1 MPRPPRCRR
10 VCSLPA
16 ARAFGPADGSKPSET
31 VVMGIDEYE
40 VIRLID
46 WAGLT
51 QEQCAAQIN
60 VARTTVT
67 GIYDSARR
75 KLADA
80 LIHGKGLVITGGHI
94 KVCERSGTCCH
105 HGCCCAGK
113 LKNTKEIDPNE

>member
-16 ARAFGPADGSKPSET
+16 ASVFGPVDGGQSADAII
-31 VVMGIDEYE
+31 MGIDEYE

-46 WAGLT
+46 WVGLT

-80 LIHGKGLVITGGHI
+80 SSMANVSSSKAAISKFVNVPVRAVMPAVTPE
-94 KVCERSGTCCH
+94 K
-105 HGCCCAGK
+105 
-113 LKNTKEIDPNE
+113 KNTKENDPNE

>member
-10 VCSLPA
+10 VCSLPGLC
-16 ARAFGPADGSKPSET
+16 AFGPADGSKPSET

-46 WAGLT
+46 WVGLT

-80 LIHGKGLVITGGHI
+80 LVNGKRLIITGGHI
-94 KVCERSGTCCH
+94 KVCEYSGTCCH
-105 HGCCCAGK
+105 HPCGCAGK
-113 LKNTKEIDPNE
+113 LKKIKENDPNE

>member
-16 ARAFGPADGSKPSET
+16 ASVFGPVDGGQST
-31 VVMGIDEYE
+31 DAIIMGIDEYE

-46 WAGLT
+46 WVGLT

-67 GIYDSARR
+67 GIYDSAPTQTGRCPHPWQTSRHRR
-75 KLADA
+75 RPYPSL
-80 LIHGKGLVITGGHI
+80 
-94 KVCERSGTCCH
+94 
-105 HGCCCAGK
+105 
-113 LKNTKEIDPNE
+113 

>member
-1 MPRPPRCRR
+1 
-10 VCSLPA
+10 
-16 ARAFGPADGSKPSET
+16 
-31 VVMGIDEYE
+31 MGIDEYE

-46 WAGLT
+46 WVGLT

-80 LIHGKGLVITGGHI
+80 LIHGKRLVIEGGHI
-94 KVCERSGTCCH
+94 QACERSGTCGHACCH
-105 HGCCCAGK
+105 AGK
-113 LKNTKEIDPNE
+113 KTTQENDPNE

>member
-16 ARAFGPADGSKPSET
+16 ASVFGPVDGGQST
-31 VVMGIDEYE
+31 DAIIMGIDEYE

-46 WAGLT
+46 WVGLT

-67 GIYDSARR
+67 GIYDSARH

-80 LIHGKGLVITGGHI
+80 LIHGKRLVIEGGHI
-94 KVCERSGTCCH
+94 QVCERSGTCCH
-105 HGCCCAGK
+105 ACCHAGK
-113 LKNTKEIDPNE
+113 KNTKENDSNE